1 LTAVTDEPIS
11 TVTLRTVRAGQEADF
26 EAALRDFFQLTKDV
40 PGQLGVHVVRP
51 GPGSGSRDYGILRT
65 FCSEEA
71 RRLFFESDLF
81 LEWEAR
87 AADFLKGER
96 RHQTLT
102 GLETWFTQAGSRV
115 LIPPPRWKM
124 ALVST
129 LGGCLAATLVGLT
142 VGPRLASA
150 GALTRTFL
158 LSLLIAILMT
168 WVMMPLLSRLLRRW
182 LLPNQA

>member
-1 LTAVTDEPIS
+1 MTDTEQSIEPVS
-11 TVTLRTVRAGQEADF
+11 TVTLRTVRAGQEEDF
-26 EAALRDFFQLTKDV
+26 EAALREFFQLTRDV

-71 RRLFFESDLF
+71 RNRFFQSDLF

-87 AADFLKGER
+87 AARFLEGER
-96 RHQTLT
+96 RQQRLS

-124 ALVST
+124 ALVSS
-129 LGGCLAATLVGLT
+129 LGGSLAATVVGLT
-142 VGPRLASA
+142 VGPWLASA
-150 GALTRTFL
+150 GALTRTFV
-158 LSLLIAILMT
+158 LSLLIAVLMT
-168 WVMMPLLSRLLRRW
+168 WVVMPLLSRLLRRW
-182 LLPNQA
+182 LFP

>member
-1 LTAVTDEPIS
+1 MTGSSDEPIS
-11 TVTLRTVRAGQEADF
+11 TVTLRTVRAGQEENF
-26 EAALRDFFQLTKDV
+26 EAALRDFFQLTRDV

-71 RRLFFESDLF
+71 GSRFFQSDLF

-87 AADFLKGER
+87 AARFLEGER
-96 RHQTLT
+96 RQQRLT

-124 ALVST
+124 AMVST
-129 LGGCLAATLVGLT
+129 LGGCLAATFVGLT
-142 VGPRLASA
+142 VGPRLAWA
-150 GALTRTFL
+150 GLLTRTFVV
-158 LSLLIAILMT
+158 SLLIAILMT

-182 LLPNQA
+182 LLP